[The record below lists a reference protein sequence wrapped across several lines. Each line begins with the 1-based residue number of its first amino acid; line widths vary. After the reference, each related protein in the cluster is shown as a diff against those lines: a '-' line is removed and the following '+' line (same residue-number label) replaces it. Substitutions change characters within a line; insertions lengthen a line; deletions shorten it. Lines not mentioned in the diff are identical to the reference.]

1 MKRRYAAMVLGLL
14 AAWALGGSAQQAQ
27 PVKEQRTG
35 NGEAKADEVK
45 SVVEGFVI
53 GAEDVLIISVWKEPE
68 LTKTLPVRPDGKI
81 TLPLIN
87 DVQAA
92 GLTPMQLGLSI
103 TEKLRKFINEPQV
116 TVMVQSINSRRIH
129 IVGQINRQ
137 GTFPMLPDMTVM
149 QALASAGGFT
159 QFANSKK
166 IYIFRMED
174 GKQNKIPF
182 NYNEVLKGNKL
193 DVLLKPND
201 TIVVP

>member
-1 MKRRYAAMVLGLL
+1 MLGLM
-14 AAWALGGSAQQAQ
+14 AAGLGVSAQQAQ
-27 PVKEQRTG
+27 PAKEPAKEQRQG

-45 SVVEGFVI
+45 SVTEGFVI
-53 GAEDVLIISVWKEPE
+53 GAEDVLIISVWKEPDI
-68 LTKTLPVRPDGKI
+68 TKTLPVRPDGKI

-116 TVMVQSINSRRIH
+116 TVIVQSINSRRIH
-129 IVGQINRQ
+129 LVGQMNRQ

-149 QALASAGGFT
+149 QALAGAGGFT

-174 GKQNKIPF
+174 GKQTKIPF
-182 NYNEVLKGNKL
+182 NYNEVLKGNKP